1 MSGLELNK
9 IAGAGLTALL
19 MFMVIGFIGDALVQP
34 KAHKAASMTVTAS
47 KAPAAAAAKAE
58 PLPPIAPLLASADAA
73 AGKKAANKCKA
84 CHDLTSTK
92 KKKIGPPLW
101 NIVDAGK
108 HGIAGYSYS
117 KAMMAVGGKWS
128 YEDLNKFLASPK
140 GFIKGTKMVFA
151 GVKKAKDRAN
161 LIAFLRSLSDS
172 PKPMP

>member
-9 IAGAGLTALL
+9 ITGAVLTAVL
-19 MFMVIGFIGDALVQP
+19 FFVVVGFIGDALVSP

-47 KAPAAAAAKAE
+47 KAPAAAEKKAE
-58 PLPPIAPLLASADAA
+58 PLPPITPLLASADAA

-84 CHDLTSTK
+84 CHDLTSAK
-92 KKKIGPPLW
+92 KNKVGPPLW
-101 NIVDAGK
+101 DIVDAGK
-108 HGIAGYSYS
+108 HAGSYKYS
-117 KAMMAVGGKWS
+117 KAMMAMGGKWS

-140 GFIKGTKMVFA
+140 GFIKGTKMVFK

>member
-9 IAGAGLTALL
+9 FAGAGLTALL
-19 MFMVIGFIGDALVQP
+19 MFVVIGFIGDALVQP
-34 KAHKAASMTVTAS
+34 KAHKAASITVAAG
-47 KAPAAAAAKAE
+47 KAPAAAPKKAE

-73 AGKKAANKCKA
+73 AGKKVANKCKA
-84 CHDLTSTK
+84 CHDLTNAK

-101 NIVDAGK
+101 NIVDASK
-108 HGIAGYSYS
+108 HAMGGYSYS
-117 KAMMAVGGKWS
+117 KGMMGMDGKWS

-140 GFIKGTKMVFA
+140 GFIKGTKMVFV